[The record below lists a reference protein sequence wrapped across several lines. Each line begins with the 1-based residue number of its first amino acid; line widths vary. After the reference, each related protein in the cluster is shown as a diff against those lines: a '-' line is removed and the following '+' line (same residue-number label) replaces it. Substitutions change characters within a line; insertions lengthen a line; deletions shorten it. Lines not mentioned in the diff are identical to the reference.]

1 MGELAYYLP
10 EIIFGGF
17 ALVAIIWGILF
28 IRDMIRHSGGKATCV
43 GCKGTASKLTTPQ
56 YLFLLPISFGTK
68 YDDPE
73 SYLRSHMV
81 PILRKDQIP
90 TGRRAC
96 HVDVYQCEKC
106 GKKQVNITDFLQVR
120 GEESLE
126 ATYAFPYENFEPL
139 LKRWEAI
146 DSPSRADT

>member
-1 MGELAYYLP
+1 MGELTYYLP
-10 EIIFGGF
+10 EIMFGVF

-28 IRDMIRHSGGKATCV
+28 VRDMVRRSGGKATCTH
-43 GCKGTASKLTTPQ
+43 CKGNASKLTSPP

-68 YDDPE
+68 YDNPE

-81 PILRKDQIP
+81 PILRKDRIP

-106 GKKQVNITDFLQVR
+106 GKKQVIITDFLQVR
-120 GEESLE
+120 GDESVE
-126 ATYAFPYENFEPL
+126 GTYVYPYENFEPL

-146 DSPSRADT
+146 DRPPEAYT